1 MKDYINER
9 LAKGATSEEIAAE
22 VASILNE
29 IQTEKAK
36 KTERINSLKSIINDL
51 ITYVNIYHDG
61 NLEDITDEEVEKFD
75 AALPAMIK
83 FSQSLEKLSTFTFPI
98 CEKDNDELTT
108 CSAITVIPKKPESLD
123 ELLNEDM
130 IIKGFI
136 DGLLNL

>member
-1 MKDYINER
+1 MKKYINER

-29 IQTEKAK
+29 IQSENAQ

-51 ITYVNIYHDG
+51 ITYINIYHDG
-61 NLEDITDEEVEKFD
+61 HLEEIADEEVEKFD

-83 FSQSLEKLSTFTFPI
+83 LSQSLEKLNTFTLAT
-98 CEKDNDELTT
+98 CEKNNNEPMTHSSLT
-108 CSAITVIPKKPESLD
+108 VMPKKPESLD
-123 ELLNEDM
+123 KLLSEDM